1 MALEKKSIHVRIA
14 PELHAQLTIM
24 AEFNGKDIAEVA
36 ADLLE
41 RSIVGDFYRFS
52 VAAEKV
58 SKLGKMRDEAG
69 GEGKGAK

>member
-1 MALEKKSIHVRIA
+1 
-14 PELHAQLTIM
+14 M